1 MKTKVICA
9 ALLAMF
15 AFGMTAQANTLAAGK
30 KAVVVAKHKVV
41 TKKKAAKPGKK
52 AKKAKA
58 GKKVAAANTA
68 KPTK

>member
-9 ALLAMF
+9 ALLALF
-15 AFGMTAQANTLAAGK
+15 AFGMTAQANTLTTGK
-30 KAVVVAKHKVV
+30 KAV
-41 TKKKAAKPGKK
+41 TKKKANKPVKK

-58 GKKVAAANTA
+58 GKKAAAANTA